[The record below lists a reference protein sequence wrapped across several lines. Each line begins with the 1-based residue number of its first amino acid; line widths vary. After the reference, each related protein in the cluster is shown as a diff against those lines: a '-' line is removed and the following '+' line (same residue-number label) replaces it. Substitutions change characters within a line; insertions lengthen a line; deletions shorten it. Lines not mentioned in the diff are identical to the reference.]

1 MAEPHSIPW
10 EQQALHI
17 AIDTLEQVLPQ
28 KPKEEQEALHMSLMT
43 LRGFLLA
50 TSSIGESDGP
60 ESATPALEPMGAGGL
75 WGSRSLPGVG
85 MGGGSDGNRLHK
97 WRLLLT
103 ERREGAGLTTAK
115 LAELAGLPE
124 SLLLNLEGGRQVPTQ
139 LSLLHLLSVPEL
151 KLEVADLP
159 WDAADVDPNFA
170 LNCWLAPG
178 FDPVKMIKE
187 LAMQVN
193 GFGGHIEQSYL
204 YMDPMSAADWCSIAD
219 VKDYDDMQAS
229 MQLDRAATEILKQAG
244 KMGLDVVALGP
255 GSGRN
260 EVRLVEQILSTVGRG
275 DVRLY
280 LLDISQPLL
289 SVAYRHAAEVL
300 ADHGGAVFA
309 IQGNFHHLPRYG
321 QLLYSPQRAHRRR
334 LITMLGHTFSNLEN
348 ELRFVRNSLVGFAAG
363 DLLLLDLRMAYA
375 SADNPEEI
383 RAKDPGLVS
392 SRRSGNAPL
401 HQRWDDFLAGPIRR
415 YGLSKVDVEI
425 TRQLDLGC
433 PVPGSYGV
441 DARAQVRLASGEERE
456 FSVYYSRRYDPA
468 KLQQALAREGWDLVE
483 SWRYGGDINPCV
495 LCLLRKSGPALR
507 LIE

>member
-1 MAEPHSIPW
+1 MPQPQQSVPW

-17 AIDTLEQVLPQ
+17 AIDTIQEVLPQ
-28 KPKEEQEALHMSLMT
+28 KPKEQQEALHMSLLT
-43 LRGFLLA
+43 LRGFLAA
-50 TSSIGESDGP
+50 TSSILDDDPGP
-60 ESATPALEPMGAGGL
+60 SPMPFAAQRGTAQGDSG
-75 WGSRSLPGVG
+75 
-85 MGGGSDGNRLHK
+85 RLQK
-97 WRLLLT
+97 FRQLLA
-103 ERREGAGLTTAK
+103 ERREAAGLTPAR
-115 LAELAGLPE
+115 LAELAGLTE
-124 SLLLNLEGGRQVPTQ
+124 GIVSNLEVGRYAPTQ
-139 LSLLHLLSVPEL
+139 LALLHLLSVPEL

-159 WDAADVDPNFA
+159 WEAADVDPNFA

-229 MQLDRAATEILKQAG
+229 MQLDRAAGLILKNTG

-260 EVRLVEQILSTVGRG
+260 EVRLVEQLLEQAGHG

-289 SVAYRHAAEVL
+289 SVAYRHAAETL
-300 ADHGGAVFA
+300 ADRGGVVFA

-348 ELRFVRNSLVGFAAG
+348 ELRFVRNSLVGFAPG
-363 DLLLLDLRMAYA
+363 DLLLLDLRRAYA
-375 SADNPEEI
+375 PPERPEEI
-383 RAKDPGLVS
+383 LEKDPGLLRTRKPIS
-392 SRRSGNAPL
+392 SVLN
-401 HQRWDDFLAGPIRR
+401 QRWDEFLSGTIRR
-415 YGLSKVDVEI
+415 YGLEKSDVEI
-425 TRQLDLGC
+425 SRVLDLGC

-441 DARAQVRLASGEERE
+441 DARARVQSPTGEERE

-468 KLQQALAREGWDLVE
+468 RLHQALAREGWDLVE
-483 SWRYGGDINPCV
+483 SWQYGGEGNPCA
-495 LCLLRKSGPALR
+495 LFLLRKSGPALR
-507 LIE
+507 LVE

>member
-1 MAEPHSIPW
+1 MAEPQSIPW

-17 AIDTLEQVLPQ
+17 AIDTIQEVLPQ
-28 KPKEEQEALHMSLMT
+28 KPKDQQEALHMSLMT
-43 LRGFLLA
+43 LRGFLAA
-50 TSSIGESDGP
+50 TSSIGEEDG
-60 ESATPALEPMGAGGL
+60 EALT
-75 WGSRSLPGVG
+75 S
-85 MGGGSDGNRLHK
+85 MGGGGGGELAGGALSLDAGRLNK
-97 WRLLLT
+97 WQRLLA
-103 ERREGAGLTTAK
+103 ERREAAGLSHAR
-115 LAELAGLPE
+115 LAELAGLSE
-124 SLLLNLEGGRQVPTQ
+124 SVIVNLETGRYAPSQ
-139 LSLLHLLSVPEL
+139 LALLHLLSVPEM

-159 WDAADVDPNFA
+159 WEAAEVDPNFA

-229 MQLDRAATEILKQAG
+229 MQLDRAAGLILKNTG

-255 GSGRN
+255 GSARN
-260 EVRLVEQILSTVGRG
+260 EVRLAEQLLSQAGHG

-289 SVAYRHAAEVL
+289 SVAYRHAAETL
-300 ADHGGAVFA
+300 ADRGGVVFA

-363 DLLLLDLRMAYA
+363 DMLLLDLRMAYA
-375 SADNPEEI
+375 PADNPEQIKE
-383 RAKDPGLVS
+383 RDPGLLSIRRNTNS
-392 SRRSGNAPL
+392 SSSL
-401 HQRWDDFLAGPIRR
+401 HQKWDEFLAGPIRR
-415 YGLSKVDVEI
+415 YGVSKVDVEI
-425 TRQLDLGC
+425 LRVLDLGC

-441 DARAQVRLASGEERE
+441 DARARVRSASGEERE
-456 FSVYYSRRYDPA
+456 FSVYYSRRYDA
-468 KLQQALAREGWDLVE
+468 TRLHQALAREGWDLVD
-483 SWRYGGDINPCV
+483 SWNYGGDSNPCK
-495 LCLLRKSGPALR
+495 LFLLRKSGPALR
-507 LIE
+507 LVD